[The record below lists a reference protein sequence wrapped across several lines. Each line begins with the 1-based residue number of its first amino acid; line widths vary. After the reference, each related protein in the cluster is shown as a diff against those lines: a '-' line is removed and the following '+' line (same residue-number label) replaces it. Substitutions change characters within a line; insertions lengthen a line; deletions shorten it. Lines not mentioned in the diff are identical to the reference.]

1 MSFVSTA
8 VILYSC
14 PPVSPK
20 LIISPTLNPVPDV
33 NVIVVS
39 PTDIESLVVVL
50 FTSSYVVAMGMCEL
64 DKLFSQVNVLVIPL
78 AESPNHR

>member
-1 MSFVSTA
+1 MPEGCLTKVMSFVSTA

-14 PPVSPK
+14 PPASPK

-39 PTDIESLVVVL
+39 PTDIEESLVVVL
-50 FTSSYVVAMGMCEL
+50 FTSSYAVALGH
-64 DKLFSQVNVLVIPL
+64 V
-78 AESPNHR
+78 